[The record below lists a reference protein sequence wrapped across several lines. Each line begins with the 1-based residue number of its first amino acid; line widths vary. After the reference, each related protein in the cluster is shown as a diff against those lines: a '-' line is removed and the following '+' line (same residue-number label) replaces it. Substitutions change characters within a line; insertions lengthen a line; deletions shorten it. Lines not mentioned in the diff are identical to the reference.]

1 MKRTPFL
8 HYVIL
13 LLILGVG
20 VSAFMYVRPNVS
32 LQLVIGIATSI
43 AYILWGIVHH
53 IIQKNLHQKV
63 VVEYLLIGAIA
74 IVLLVTML
82 GF

>member
-1 MKRTPFL
+1 MKQYAVHFFVL
-8 HYVIL
+8 IIIL
-13 LLILGVG
+13 AVG
-20 VSAFMYVRPNVS
+20 VFMFLGLRPNTT
-32 LQLVIGIATSI
+32 LQLYVGIAT
-43 AYILWGIVHH
+43 AVGYVLWGLVHH
-53 IIQKNLHQKV
+53 AVKKDLHQKI

>member
-1 MKRTPFL
+1 MKRAIIHFSVL
-8 HYVIL
+8 IAIL
-13 LLILGVG
+13 AAGV
-20 VSAFMYVRPNVS
+20 FTFIRVRPNTTV
-32 LQLVIGIATSI
+32 QLFVGVVTAC
-43 AYILWGIVHH
+43 AYVVWGLVHH
-53 IIQKNLHQKV
+53 AIKKDLHQRI

>member
-1 MKRTPFL
+1 MKRTPL
-8 HYVIL
+8 AHYIIL
-13 LLILGVG
+13 LLILGLG
-20 VSAFMYVRPNVS
+20 TGAFLYVRPNVS
-32 LQLVIGIATSI
+32 LQLVIGIVTSI

>member
-1 MKRTPFL
+1 MKQSVIHFL
-8 HYVIL
+8 VLIAIL
-13 LLILGVG
+13 AAGV
-20 VSAFMYVRPNVS
+20 FTFIYVRPNTTI
-32 LQLVIGIATSI
+32 QLLVGIITAV
-43 AYILWGIVHH
+43 AYVLWGLIHH
-53 IIQKNLHQKV
+53 AIQKDLHQKI

>member
-1 MKRTPFL
+1 MKRSVVHFL
-8 HYVIL
+8 VLLAILAAGVFTFIRVAPNTTVQLFVGIVTACSYVIWG
-13 LLILGVG
+13 LI
-20 VSAFMYVRPNVS
+20 
-32 LQLVIGIATSI
+32 
-43 AYILWGIVHH
+43 HH
-53 IIQKNLHQKV
+53 AVKKDLHQRI

>member
-1 MKRTPFL
+1 MKQTMVHFFVL
-8 HYVIL
+8 IAILTIGVLTFITAVAYV
-13 LLILGVG
+13 
-20 VSAFMYVRPNVS
+20 
-32 LQLVIGIATSI
+32 
-43 AYILWGIVHH
+43 LWGFIHH
-53 IIQKNLHQKV
+53 AMRKDLHQKI

>member
-1 MKRTPFL
+1 MKQTIIHFL
-8 HYVIL
+8 VLIA
-13 LLILGVG
+13 ILGAG
-20 VSAFMYVRPNVS
+20 VLTFIVVRPNTTI
-32 LQLVIGIATSI
+32 QLLVGVITAV
-43 AYILWGIVHH
+43 AYVLWGLIHH
-53 IIQKNLHQKV
+53 TIQKDLHQKI

>member
-1 MKRTPFL
+1 MKQSVIHFL
-8 HYVIL
+8 VLIAIL
-13 LLILGVG
+13 AVG
-20 VSAFMYVRPNVS
+20 VCTFIYVRPNTTI
-32 LQLVIGIATSI
+32 QLFVGIITAV
-43 AYILWGIVHH
+43 AYVFWGFIHH
-53 IIQKNLHQKV
+53 AIKKDLHQKI

>member
-1 MKRTPFL
+1 MKQSVT
-8 HYVIL
+8 H
-13 LLILGVG
+13 LLILIAILAVG
-20 VSAFMYVRPNVS
+20 VFAFMYVAPNTTI
-32 LQLVIGIATSI
+32 QLVIGIVTAV
-43 AYILWGIVHH
+43 AYVLWGLIHH
-53 IIQKNLHQKV
+53 AINRDLHQKI

>member
-1 MKRTPFL
+1 MKQSVVHFIVL
-8 HYVIL
+8 VAVL
-13 LLILGVG
+13 SVG
-20 VSAFMYVRPNVS
+20 VITFLYVRPNATLELYV
-32 LQLVIGIATSI
+32 GIVTAV
-43 AYILWGIVHH
+43 AYVLWGLIHH
-53 IIQKNLHQKV
+53 AMKKDLHQKI

>member
-1 MKRTPFL
+1 MKQSAVHL
-8 HYVIL
+8 LVLLVIL
-13 LLILGVG
+13 AAGVTAFLF
-20 VSAFMYVRPNVS
+20 VSPNITVQLYV
-32 LQLVIGIATSI
+32 GIITAV
-43 AYILWGIVHH
+43 AYVLWGLIHH
-53 IIQKNLHQKV
+53 VVKKDLHQKI

>member
-1 MKRTPFL
+1 MKQSIVHFL
-8 HYVIL
+8 VLIAIL
-13 LLILGVG
+13 AAGVLT
-20 VSAFMYVRPNVS
+20 FIRVRPNTS
-32 LQLVIGIATSI
+32 LQLFVGITTAA
-43 AYILWGIVHH
+43 AYVLWGLVHH
-53 IIQKNLHQKV
+53 AMKKDLHQKV

>member
-1 MKRTPFL
+1 MKRS
-8 HYVIL
+8 VIHL
-13 LLILGVG
+13 LVLVALLAAGVL
-20 VSAFMYVRPNVS
+20 AFMYVSPNTT
-32 LQLVIGIATSI
+32 LQLYVGIGTAV
-43 AYILWGIVHH
+43 AYVLWGFIHH
-53 IIQKNLHQKV
+53 AINRDLHQKI

>member
-1 MKRTPFL
+1 MKQTVIHFL
-8 HYVIL
+8 VLIAIL
-13 LLILGVG
+13 CAGILTFIV
-20 VSAFMYVRPNVS
+20 VRPNTT
-32 LQLVIGIATSI
+32 LQLFVGIITAV
-43 AYILWGIVHH
+43 AYVLWGLIHH
-53 IIQKNLHQKV
+53 AVQKDLHQKV

>member
-1 MKRTPFL
+1 MKRSVSHL
-8 HYVIL
+8 LVLIAVLAAGVI
-13 LLILGVG
+13 
-20 VSAFMYVRPNVS
+20 AFMYVTPNAT
-32 LQLVIGIATSI
+32 LQLYVGIVTAVV
-43 AYILWGIVHH
+43 YVLWGLIHH
-53 IIQKNLHQKV
+53 VINRDLHQKI

>member
-1 MKRTPFL
+1 MKRMHASHLMVLFAILVLGIAAFL
-8 HYVIL
+8 YV
-13 LLILGVG
+13 
-20 VSAFMYVRPNVS
+20 SPNVTS
-32 LQLVIGIATSI
+32 QLYVGIAT
-43 AYILWGIVHH
+43 AVTYVAWGLAHH
-53 IIQKNLHQKV
+53 SMRGDLHQKI

>member
-1 MKRTPFL
+1 MKQSAVHFL
-8 HYVIL
+8 VLLAIL
-13 LLILGVG
+13 AAGVF
-20 VSAFMYVRPNVS
+20 AFMYVRPNTTI
-32 LQLVIGIATSI
+32 QLLVGIVTAVL
-43 AYILWGIVHH
+43 YVLWGFIHH
-53 IIQKNLHQKV
+53 AIKKDLHQKI

>member
-1 MKRTPFL
+1 MKQTIIHFL
-8 HYVIL
+8 VLIG
-13 LLILGVG
+13 ILGAGVLTFIVVAPNTTIQLLVG
-20 VSAFMYVRPNVS
+20 IITAVAYV
-32 LQLVIGIATSI
+32 
-43 AYILWGIVHH
+43 LWGLIHH
-53 IIQKNLHQKV
+53 TIQQDLHQKI

>member
-1 MKRTPFL
+1 MKRSFFHFL
-8 HYVIL
+8 VLIA
-13 LLILGVG
+13 ILGAG
-20 VSAFMYVRPNVS
+20 VFTFIRVAPNTT
-32 LQLVIGIATSI
+32 LQLFVGIVTAV
-43 AYILWGIVHH
+43 AYVLWGLVHH
-53 IIQKNLHQKV
+53 AIKKDLHQRV